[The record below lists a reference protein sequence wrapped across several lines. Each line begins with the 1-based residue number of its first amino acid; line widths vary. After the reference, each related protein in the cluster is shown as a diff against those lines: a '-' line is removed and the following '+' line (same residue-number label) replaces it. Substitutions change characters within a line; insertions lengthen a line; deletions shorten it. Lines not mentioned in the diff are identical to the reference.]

1 MKKRSYFLKKSK
13 EEKSLKYIIKKAS
26 IQLISFILIFTMFFV
41 NLSTS
46 KAQMYLVEN
55 TSFTNKTAPIELD
68 VKGARAEVVGK
79 VTYKSKKITIKNPG
93 EYYIYIR
100 IYKMDGKPIKEW
112 SSIKCFLGLCEQNV
126 EFEIDDALS
135 EGGKVSITC
144 LYGDDITRDITSHS
158 NSAVNYTDNDNV
170 YFKTDNDGKEYIVKK
185 TKENTVTFDVEG
197 PKEKKELKIKKV
209 LNLPATGVKTPKEDF
224 TFNFTKVSFN
234 KKTEDDEKNQ
244 MPNINTLTTSY
255 TESDKTDQDEKIPGK
270 QIIKFTGDA
279 LAGVTFPK
287 VGQYVYKVT
296 ETKKNTTDM
305 TYSKAEY
312 IVSIFTQTD
321 STGKIVVSD
330 IQIAQSKKDDGTA
343 IENPKKKEYTQGT
356 DDTGDGNNFVFNNNY
371 DKKGGNDNPKKQ
383 ENPEDVDKQGF
394 TLKKIVD
401 GKNAN
406 SEEKFEFTLKVTKPE
421 GTHSTDKEFSYKI
434 ASKDSVSET
443 KTSPYGTDFKVSL
456 KHGQRLV
463 FDKVLLGSKVSLTES
478 DSKGYIPSV
487 ENSSVLNG
495 QAVNLD
501 DTKAN
506 ENSKIIFKDKV
517 IGEDGSNFV
526 LVKNTQQIAVG
537 FILNNL
543 PFIILVAFAG
553 CGILFFVK
561 NKKREIKRKY

>member
-13 EEKSLKYIIKKAS
+13 EEKALKYIIKKAS

-46 KAQMYLVEN
+46 KAQMSLVEN
-55 TSFTNKTAPIELD
+55 TAFENKTAPIELD
-68 VKGARAEVVGK
+68 VKGAIAEVVGK

-93 EYYIYIR
+93 ECVIFIQINKTDENTTFR
-100 IYKMDGKPIKEW
+100 QSTNNLMG
-112 SSIKCFLGLCEQNV
+112 EQYT
-126 EFEIDDALS
+126 EFEVGDALS

-144 LYGDDITRDITSHS
+144 LDYEDSRVKALDYGDMFRSKIS
-158 NSAVNYTDNDNV
+158 YTFDNDKV
-170 YFKTDNDGKEYIVKK
+170 YIKTENKEYFVKK
-185 TKENTVTFDVEG
+185 TKENTVTFDVEE
-197 PKEKKELKIKKV
+197 PKAKKELKIKKV

-296 ETKKNTTDM
+296 ENKKNITDM

-401 GKNAN
+401 GKNKN

-421 GTHSTDKEFSYKI
+421 GTHSSDTQFSYKI

-443 KTSPYGTDFKVSL
+443 KTAPYETSFKVSL

-495 QAVNLD
+495 QIVNLD

-537 FILNNL
+537 IILNNL

-561 NKKREIKRKY
+561 NKKREVKRKY